1 MALQFYS
8 NENFPLVMVNLLRAE
23 EYDVLTS
30 YDAGQ
35 ANQGIP
41 DDQVLQYA
49 TSTKRILITENRQD
63 FIDLH
68 RTVPHHAGIIIFKHG
83 RDYAG
88 KIKAMNDFITEDG
101 QSLEN
106 RLLRI
111 MKQNIKGVGTSFV
124 VQEYS
129 RN

>member
-23 EYDVLTS
+23 GHDVLTS
-30 YDAGQ
+30 YEAGQ

-49 TSTKRILITENRQD
+49 KATNRILITENRQD

-68 RTVPHHAGIIIFKHG
+68 RTVPNHTGIIIFKYD

-88 KIKAMNDFITEDG
+88 KIRVVTDFLNNEDG
-101 QSLEN
+101 QSLKN
-106 RLLRI
+106 RLLRV
-111 MKQNIKGVGTSFV
+111 MKQNTKGVGPSFV
-124 VQEYS
+124 VQEYG
-129 RN
+129 N

>member
-23 EYDVLTS
+23 GYDVLTS
-30 YDAGQ
+30 YEAGQ

-49 TSTKRILITENRQD
+49 KATNRILITENRQD

-68 RTVPHHAGIIIFKHG
+68 RTVPNHAGIIIFKYD

-88 KIKAMNDFITEDG
+88 KIRVVTDFLNSEDG
-101 QSLEN
+101 KSLKN
-106 RLLRI
+106 RLLRV
-111 MKQNIKGVGTSFV
+111 MKQNTKGVGPSFV
-124 VQEYS
+124 VQEYG
-129 RN
+129 N